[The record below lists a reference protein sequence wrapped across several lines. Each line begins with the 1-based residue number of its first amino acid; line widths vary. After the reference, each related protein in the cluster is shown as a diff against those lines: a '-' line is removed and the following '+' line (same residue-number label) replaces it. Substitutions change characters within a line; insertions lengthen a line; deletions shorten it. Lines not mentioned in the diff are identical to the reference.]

1 MSTRIAL
8 SLGLLLSVSTLM
20 AEPSR
25 LVRDVSRNNL
35 WVLQQDAV
43 YLHDATT
50 RALKKR
56 YELPG
61 WVHVG
66 EGYACPPALALD
78 PNGAAIVSSNVVP
91 TLWRIDPAKGE
102 VTKHEL
108 ALDADNDKDVGFTA
122 ITYAPDQG
130 VFFASSGT
138 YGTLWRIDP
147 LLRRAQKIALSAPL
161 EPACALGVERT
172 RVRRTVVLS
181 AQGLTM
187 VQAVYLAPDQRS
199 GYVRKGE

>member
-1 MSTRIAL
+1 MSSRIAL
-8 SLGLLLSVSTLM
+8 SIGLLLSVSIAM

-25 LVRDVSRNNL
+25 LVRDESRNNL

-43 YLHDATT
+43 YLHDAKT
-50 RALKKR
+50 RALKR
-56 YELPG
+56 RFELPG
-61 WVHVG
+61 WIHV
-66 EGYACPPALALD
+66 EDCYACPPALALD
-78 PNGAAIVSSNVVP
+78 PNGAAVVSSNVVP

-108 ALDADNDKDVGFTA
+108 VLDTDNDKDVGFTA

-130 VFFASSGT
+130 VFFASSAT

-161 EPACALGVERT
+161 DAACALGIDRS
-172 RVRRTVVLS
+172 RVRRNVVLS
-181 AQGLTM
+181 ARGDTTT
-187 VQAVYLAPDQRS
+187 QAVYLAPDQRS
-199 GYVRKGE
+199 GYVR